1 MRETYFE
8 DLILKDD
15 EKEDEYDE
23 EKGAI
28 WKGCGIKEV
37 EKLMILV
44 KFWR

>member
-1 MRETYFE
+1 MRDRNSELLNSKQEVRSMRETYFE

-28 WKGCGIKEV
+28 
-37 EKLMILV
+37 
-44 KFWR
+44 